1 MDPPP
6 QVPTSPEPRNGK
18 VHARR
23 LSGDDAVGRPLVIL
37 HGLLGS
43 SRNWGTAG
51 RLLVPGRPVYALDLP
66 DHGESDPT
74 AAFSFA
80 EYAGRVRAWVRAK
93 GWSEPPDWLGH
104 SLGGKVALR
113 VGWEEPALVHRIVLA
128 DIFPKAYEP
137 HLRETLGVLR
147 ALHPERFS
155 SRAEADAAL
164 AERIPSNTFRAFLLT
179 SLARGG
185 DGRLRWQVNLGNLH
199 ENLDAI
205 AGLPF
210 PEGTVTRQPT
220 LLVHGG
226 RSEFVKEGDLA
237 RADRHFTEWGAV
249 RLPGCGHN
257 VHIEGGPAFADSVNE
272 FLQS

>member
-1 MDPPP
+1 MDPNP

-23 LSGDDAVGRPLVIL
+23 LSGEGAVGRPLVIL

-43 SRNWGTAG
+43 SRNWGSTG
-51 RLLVPGRPVYALDLP
+51 RLLVPDRPVYALDLP
-66 DHGESDPT
+66 DHGDSDPT

-80 EYAGRVRAWVRAK
+80 EYARRVRAWVRAH
-93 GWSEPPDWLGH
+93 GWEEAPDWLGH

-113 VGWEEPALVHRIVLA
+113 VGWEDPALVRRIVLA
-128 DIFPKAYEP
+128 DIFPKAYIP

-155 SRAEADAAL
+155 SRSEADAAL
-164 AERIPSNTFRAFLLT
+164 AERIPSDTFRAFLLT
-179 SLARGG
+179 SLGRGE
-185 DGRLRWQVNLGNLH
+185 DGRLRWQVNLENLS

-226 RSEFVKEGDLA
+226 RSEFVKEEDLA
-237 RADRHFTEWGAV
+237 HADEHFTEWSAV

-257 VHIEGGPAFADSVNE
+257 VHIEGGPAFVDSVNE
-272 FLQS
+272 FLQA

>member
-1 MDPPP
+1 MDPNP
-6 QVPTSPEPRNGK
+6 QVPTSPETRNGK

-23 LSGDDAVGRPLVIL
+23 LSPDGATGRPLLIL

-51 RLLVPGRPVYALDLP
+51 RLLAPGRPVYALDLP

-74 AAFSFA
+74 AVFSFA
-80 EYAGRVRAWVRAK
+80 EYARRVRAWVQAA
-93 GWSEPPDWLGH
+93 GWPEAPDWIGH

-113 VGWEEPALVHRIVLA
+113 VGWEDPSLVRRIVLA
-128 DIFPKAYEP
+128 DIFPKAYTP

-147 ALHPERFS
+147 ALHPERFA
-155 SRAEADAAL
+155 SRSEADAAL
-164 AERIPSNTFRAFLLT
+164 AERIPSDTFRAFLLT
-179 SLARGG
+179 SLGRGA
-185 DGRLRWQVNLGNLH
+185 DGLLRWQVNLENLY

-210 PEGTVTRQPT
+210 PAGTVTTQPT
-220 LLVHGG
+220 LLIHGG
-226 RSEFVKEGDLA
+226 RSEFVKEEDLA
-237 RADRHFTEWGAV
+237 EAGEHFREWRAV

-257 VHIEGGPAFADSVNE
+257 VHIEGGQEFANVVNE
-272 FLQS
+272 FLYE